1 MFDQVDIVHGSD
13 ISESLKEYEKTKL
26 SSRPLVLDEITLDM
40 KIPMQVQRFWSSVSN
55 KEKLQILKRD
65 FFVE

>member
-1 MFDQVDIVHGSD
+1 MVV
-13 ISESLKEYEKTKL
+13 ISASLLKNMKKRKL
-26 SSRPLVLDEITLDM
+26 SSKPLVLDEITLDM
-40 KIPMQVQRFWSSVSN
+40 KIPMQVQRFWASASN

>member
-1 MFDQVDIVHGSD
+1 MFDQVDIVHGSY

-40 KIPMQVQRFWSSVSN
+40 KIPMQVQRFWASVSN
-55 KEKLQILKRD
+55 KETLQILKRD

>member
-1 MFDQVDIVHGSD
+1 MVV
-13 ISESLKEYEKTKL
+13 ISASLLKNMKKRKL
-26 SSRPLVLDEITLDM
+26 SSKPLVLDEITLDM
-40 KIPMQVQRFWSSVSN
+40 KIPMQVQRFWASVSN

>member
-40 KIPMQVQRFWSSVSN
+40 KIPMQVQRFWASVSN
-55 KEKLQILKRD
+55 KETLQILKRD

>member
-1 MFDQVDIVHGSD
+1 MVV
-13 ISESLKEYEKTKL
+13 ISASLLKNMKKRKL
-26 SSRPLVLDEITLDM
+26 SSKPLVLDEITLDM
-40 KIPMQVQRFWSSVSN
+40 KILMQVQRFWASVSN

>member
-40 KIPMQVQRFWSSVSN
+40 KIPMQVQRFWASVSN

>member
-1 MFDQVDIVHGSD
+1 MVV
-13 ISESLKEYEKTKL
+13 ISASLLKNMKKRKL
-26 SSRPLVLDEITLDM
+26 SSKPLVLDEITLDM

>member
-1 MFDQVDIVHGSD
+1 M
-13 ISESLKEYEKTKL
+13 KKRKL
-26 SSRPLVLDEITLDM
+26 SSKPLVLDEITLVM
-40 KIPMQVQRFWSSVSN
+40 KIPMQVQRFWASVSN